1 MSAERPVRHLPAR
14 DIPVPTSIS
23 EIAQAVMG
31 AEFPQQPA
39 PPPLADLDGWRAMI
53 AAHDANMGAML
64 AQRLSAAP
72 ATATVTE
79 RDIAGVRVYEVVP
92 EGLAAGDTRLYID
105 IHGGAFVFGAGEM
118 CKAMGIGAAT
128 RFGARVWAVDY
139 RMPPDHP
146 FPAAGDDC
154 LAVYRAALEHHRPE
168 QIAIGGS
175 SAGGNLAAVTALR
188 ARDLGLP
195 MPAAVVLNTP
205 GTDLTNS
212 GDSMQTN
219 MGLDNLLDAN
229 AIAPI
234 DLYVGDHDPRD
245 PYMSP
250 LYADFTKGFP
260 PTVLTTG
267 TRDLLLSDTVRMHR
281 ALRNAGVVADL
292 HVTEA
297 AGHGGFFGMAPE
309 DDDMLR
315 LTREF
320 IERYWR
326 A

>member
-14 DIPVPTSIS
+14 DIPIPTSVS
-23 EIAQAVMG
+23 EIAQAVM
-31 AEFPQQPA
+31 AAPIPTSPPA
-39 PPPLADLDGWRAMI
+39 PPLHDLDGWRRMI
-53 AAHDANMGAML
+53 AEHDRAMGEML
-64 AQRLSAAP
+64 AQRVAA
-72 ATATVTE
+72 VEVVVEE
-79 RDIAGVRVYEVVP
+79 REIAGVRVYEVVP
-92 EGLAAGDTRLYID
+92 NGLAADDTRLYID
-105 IHGGAFVFGAGEM
+105 LHGGAFVFGAGEM

-146 FPAAGDDC
+146 FPAPSDDC
-154 LAVYRAALEHHRPE
+154 FAVYRAALAHYRPE
-168 QIAIGGS
+168 RIAIGGS
-175 SAGGNLAAVTALR
+175 SAGGNLAAVTVLR
-188 ARDLGLP
+188 ARDEDLP
-195 MPAAVVLNTP
+195 MPAAVALVTP

-219 MGLDNLLDAN
+219 LGLDNLLDADG
-229 AIAPI
+229 IAPI
-234 DLYVGDHDPRD
+234 QLYVGDHDPRD
-245 PYMSP
+245 PFMSP

-281 ALRNAGVVADL
+281 ALRNAGVIADL

-309 DDDMLR
+309 DHDMIR

-320 IERYWR
+320 IEQYWR
-326 A
+326 P

>member
-1 MSAERPVRHLPAR
+1 MSAHRAGVRHLPAR
-14 DIPVPTSIS
+14 EIPIPTSVS
-23 EIAQAVMG
+23 EIARAVM
-31 AEFPQQPA
+31 AAPLPPSPA
-39 PPPLADLDGWRAMI
+39 PPALHDVAGWRRMI
-53 AAHDANMGAML
+53 AEHDRSMGEML
-64 AQRLSAAP
+64 AQRTGAAEV
-72 ATATVTE
+72 AVQE
-79 RDIAGVRVYEVVP
+79 RQIAGVRVYEVLP
-92 EGLAAGDTRLYID
+92 EGLPEGDTRLYID

-118 CKAMGIGAAT
+118 CRAMGIGAAT
-128 RFGARVWAVDY
+128 RFRARVWAIDY

-146 FPAAGDDC
+146 FPAPGDDC
-154 LAVYRAALEHHRPE
+154 LAVYRAALEQYRPDD
-168 QIAIGGS
+168 IVIGGS
-175 SAGGNLAAVTALR
+175 SAGGNLAAVTVLR
-188 ARDLGLP
+188 ARDTGLP
-195 MPAAVVLNTP
+195 MPAAVVLTTP

-219 MGLDNLLDAN
+219 LGLDNLLDAN
-229 AIAPI
+229 GVAPI
-234 DLYVGDHDPRD
+234 ELYVGDHDPRD

-260 PTVLTTG
+260 PTVLSTG

-309 DDDMLR
+309 DHDMIR

-320 IERYWR
+320 VERYWHS
-326 A
+326 

>member
-1 MSAERPVRHLPAR
+1 MSINSAGRRHLPAR
-14 DIPVPTSIS
+14 EIPIPSSVS
-23 EIAQAVMG
+23 EAAQAVM
-31 AEFPQQPA
+31 AAPIPTSPPA
-39 PPPLADLDGWRAMI
+39 PLLHDLDGWRRMI
-53 AAHDANMGAML
+53 AEHDRAMGEML
-64 AQRLSAAP
+64 AHRVAALDV
-72 ATATVTE
+72 AVKE
-79 RDIAGVRVYEVVP
+79 REIAGVRVYEVVP
-92 EGLAAGDTRLYID
+92 ADLVADDARLYID

-128 RFGARVWAVDY
+128 RFGTRVWAVDY

-146 FPAAGDDC
+146 FPAPGDDC
-154 LAVYRAALEHHRPE
+154 LAVYRAALDHYRPE

-175 SAGGNLAAVTALR
+175 SAGGNLAAVTVLR
-188 ARDLGLP
+188 ARDAGLP
-195 MPAAVVLNTP
+195 MPAAVVLTTP

-219 MGLDNLLDAN
+219 LGLDNLLDADG
-229 AIAPI
+229 IAPI
-234 DLYVGDHDPRD
+234 QLYVGDHDPRD

-260 PTVLTTG
+260 PTVLSTG

-309 DDDMLR
+309 DHDMIR

-320 IERYWR
+320 VEQYWQ